1 MRNFEDI
8 VFMYMKQT
16 HKHMG
21 RFSNLHYCTFKFDT
35 KNTLLAI
42 FRLKIGKKAVVIFG
56 VSTLKFAE
64 MQKNYAK
71 QKTSNVDP
79 NCLI

>member
-35 KNTLLAI
+35 KNALLAI
-42 FRLKIGKKAVVIFG
+42 FRLKIGKK
-56 VSTLKFAE
+56 L
-64 MQKNYAK
+64 
-71 QKTSNVDP
+71 
-79 NCLI
+79 L